1 MACRLLEVSP
11 SGYYQFLQALPAPR
25 KERRLAIERAVVR
38 IHTESRRIYG
48 SPKITR
54 ELPKLGL
61 AAHRNTV
68 SRIMQECGI
77 RAKYVRKYRPTT
89 TQSAHAHAPSPDL
102 LERDFTADGPNKKW
116 LCDITY
122 IPTDEGFLY
131 LAGVMDAWS
140 RSIVGWSMSNTL
152 HATIATDALTMA
164 VKRRSPPIG
173 LVHHSDRG
181 VQYACHACRELLEE
195 HGMAQ
200 SMSRAGNCYDNAM
213 MESLWATLKK
223 ELVHG
228 QRFRTHDEART
239 AIFEWIEVWYQRIRI
254 HGSLGYVSPEA
265 FEATERVG

>member
-1 MACRLLEVSP
+1 MKYAFIRDELVGRCTTRMACRVLEVSP

-48 SPKITR
+48 SPKITH

-89 TQSAHAHAPSPDL
+89 TQSVHAHAPSPDL

-122 IPTDEGFLY
+122 IATDEGFLY

-152 HATIATDALTMA
+152 HATITTDALMMA

-173 LVHHSDRG
+173 LVHHSGLALESRTPPELPHFQWTRNHTNQLSWPPRTVRG
-181 VQYACHACRELLEE
+181 KNIRRTNIRGFLIHSRIQSFSAAC
-195 HGMAQ
+195 
-200 SMSRAGNCYDNAM
+200 
-213 MESLWATLKK
+213 
-223 ELVHG
+223 
-228 QRFRTHDEART
+228 
-239 AIFEWIEVWYQRIRI
+239 
-254 HGSLGYVSPEA
+254 
-265 FEATERVG
+265 

>member
-1 MACRLLEVSP
+1 MKYAFIRDELVGTCTTRMACRLLEVSP

-25 KERRLAIERAVVR
+25 KERRLAIERAVVQ

-89 TQSAHAHAPSPDL
+89 TQSAHAHVPSPDL

-164 VKRRSPPIG
+164 VKRI
-173 LVHHSDRG
+173 
-181 VQYACHACRELLEE
+181 
-195 HGMAQ
+195 
-200 SMSRAGNCYDNAM
+200 SRAGNCYDNAM

-228 QRFRTHDEART
+228 QRFRTHDEARS

>member
-1 MACRLLEVSP
+1 
-11 SGYYQFLQALPAPR
+11 
-25 KERRLAIERAVVR
+25 
-38 IHTESRRIYG
+38 
-48 SPKITR
+48 
-54 ELPKLGL
+54 
-61 AAHRNTV
+61 
-68 SRIMQECGI
+68 
-77 RAKYVRKYRPTT
+77 
-89 TQSAHAHAPSPDL
+89 
-102 LERDFTADGPNKKW
+102 
-116 LCDITY
+116 
-122 IPTDEGFLY
+122 
-131 LAGVMDAWS
+131 MDAWS

-152 HATIATDALTMA
+152 HATIATDALMMA

-181 VQYACHACRELLEE
+181 VQYACRELLEE
-195 HGMAQ
+195 RGMAQ
-200 SMSRAGNCYDNAM
+200 SMSRAGNRYDNAM